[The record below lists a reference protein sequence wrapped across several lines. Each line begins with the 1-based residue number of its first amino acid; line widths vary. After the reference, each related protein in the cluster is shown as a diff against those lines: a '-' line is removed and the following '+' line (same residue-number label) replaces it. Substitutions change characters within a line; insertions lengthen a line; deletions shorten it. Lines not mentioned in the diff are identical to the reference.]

1 MSFPLKPNMKVY
13 ESPAV
18 PLPAKLETLVAFFRI
33 SCRERGILILLDLQN
48 HNICTAI
55 WYTEQEVFN

>member
-18 PLPAKLETLVAFFRI
+18 PLPAKLETLVAFFWI
-33 SCRERGILILLDLQN
+33 PIGKEG
-48 HNICTAI
+48 
-55 WYTEQEVFN
+55 Y